1 MFAVVLIFVSHDPRG
16 QFPEKDVD
24 RRSQVL
30 PCSKNKCRF
39 NHYHVAAEN
48 LTPPANWAQA
58 NVDSIIMWTVAARD
72 LTPPA
77 NWAHAKVDS
86 IIMCLQKI
94 ICCLQTGLRFR
105 SSCSQAFD
113 RCLQKFAMDFAEER
127 GAHAECGRGS
137 LDSLIEN
144 PPCWQI

>member
-58 NVDSIIMWTVAARD
+58 NVDSIIMW
-72 LTPPA
+72 
-77 NWAHAKVDS
+77 
-86 IIMCLQKI
+86 LQEI
-94 ICCLQTGLRFR
+94 SHRLQTGLMQKSTQ
-105 SSCSQAFD
+105 SSCACRRSYAACKQ
-113 RCLQKFAMDFAEER
+113 
-127 GAHAECGRGS
+127 GS
-137 LDSLIEN
+137 GSEAPAAKLLIDASKSLPWILPKNEVRTPN
-144 PPCWQI
+144 VGEAALTLS